1 MVEGENQLPQL
12 SCDTYMDTQKHTVNQ
27 EEEGDLREDSGQ
39 KGSSALT
46 PLTGGEWV
54 HMVGGVN
61 EDGLP
66 AKPSTV
72 PRAPHW
78 QQWRLLWCFLTR
90 MVLPG
95 ELDHCLPNRVKPYSL
110 GV

>member
-1 MVEGENQLPQL
+1 MVEGENQFPQL

-54 HMVGGVN
+54 HVVGELN
-61 EDGLP
+61 EDGLKQNQAWYP
-66 AKPSTV
+66 ELPIDSNGDYCGV
-72 PRAPHW
+72 FSLRW
-78 QQWRLLWCFLTR
+78 FCRMSLTI
-90 MVLPG
+90 VCQTTSNLI
-95 ELDHCLPNRVKPYSL
+95 L
-110 GV
+110 